1 MYFTDT
7 ENLRRYERE
16 MKKVPNFDRKEIWE
30 HCDSCKDCKY
40 YQSKLEDCVTAHC
53 PYIKRKIRSN
63 FLVTRDMVE
72 TFLSDNAYI
81 PFSNRV
87 ADMLIKYKGNK
98 LYFNNEHKV
107 AFEQA
112 ITEIPEDDYNHL
124 ACMYVLT
131 LRPCIREHT
140 VHTSN
145 GYICMSSDIKS
156 KDKVLINFAND
167 LYLGTKKLSLKEIS
181 YHRNVSDSEFI
192 YICNAILIR
201 RFGIAVIKRGD

>member
-30 HCDSCKDCKY
+30 HCDSCIDCKNY
-40 YQSKLEDCVTAHC
+40 EFKLEDCVTAYC

-63 FLVTRDMVE
+63 FVVTMDMVR

-87 ADMLIKYKGNK
+87 AYMLIKYKGNK
-98 LYFNNEHKV
+98 LFLNKEHKV
-107 AFEQA
+107 AFEQT
-112 ITEIPEDDYNHL
+112 ITGIPEDDYNHV
-124 ACMYVLT
+124 ACMYVLA
-131 LRPCIREHT
+131 LRPHIREHT
-140 VHTSN
+140 VHTSK
-145 GYICMSSDIKS
+145 GYVCMSSDIKP

-167 LYLGTKKLSLKEIS
+167 LYLGTKKLYLKEIS

-201 RFGIAVIKRGD
+201 RFGIVVIKRGD